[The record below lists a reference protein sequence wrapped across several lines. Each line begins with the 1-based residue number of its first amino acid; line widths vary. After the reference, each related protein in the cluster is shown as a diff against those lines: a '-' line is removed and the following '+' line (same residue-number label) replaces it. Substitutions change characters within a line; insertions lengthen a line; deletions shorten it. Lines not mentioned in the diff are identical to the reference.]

1 MEKLKARKLR
11 RLRTQKDGWEKAF
24 QLISEKYRP
33 SQKVEDIQRL
43 LKDCGNGTVNFTDRP
58 IDAATTDELNAI
70 NKKCSIECKVQGRT
84 TRQYYTLAKE
94 QLEHVSKEYDEFEIN
109 YKKRQKKRR
118 GISLLVAGVIV
129 VLTCSFIYLDG
140 PKYLQAEKCM
150 DEGKYEEALGL
161 YSQCKN
167 NVDAKLKEKKAKYQI
182 AEAYMQNNNY
192 ETALEWYS
200 QCEDYLDAKE
210 KSTEAKY
217 QIAEAYMQD
226 KNYETA
232 LEWYS
237 KCEDYSDTKKKEA
250 EAKYQIAEA
259 YMQDENY
266 RNALEWYTQCG
277 DYRDAETKAE
287 KAKRKIKEEAIQSLG
302 LDANTAL
309 PEFDLVSELVGYGIC
324 SYSDIYTLG
333 NEVPCGLVRYPIP
346 YKEFANLKGFDID
359 YGMLEGSDWRT
370 LTDRGHSLYGYD
382 CDVEYLF
389 DSNDSLEKI
398 YVDGPYE
405 SGVIS
410 FTDSDIERVGSE
422 IERELGVSP
431 EIEKNDDALPY
442 PYTGNDM
449 PYSYTKYTF
458 ISNGIKYYMDTDIHK
473 TGREKTNWFRLEIS
487 IAN

>member
-1 MEKLKARKLR
+1 MEKLKAKKLK
-11 RLRTQKDGWEKAF
+11 RLKVQKEGWKKAL
-24 QLISEKYRP
+24 QII
-33 SQKVEDIQRL
+33 SQKFKPNQTVEDIQRL

-58 IDAATTDELNAI
+58 VDAETADKLNAI
-70 NKKCSIECKVQGRT
+70 SKKCSIECKVQGRT
-84 TRQYYTLAKE
+84 TRQYYALAKE
-94 QLEHVSKEYDEFEIN
+94 KFEQFSKECDEFEIN
-109 YKKRQKKRR
+109 YKRRQKIRR
-118 GISLLVAGVIV
+118 RVILLVAGVTT
-129 VLTCSFIYLDG
+129 VLLCGFTYLDG

-259 YMQDENY
+259 YMQDEKY
-266 RNALEWYTQCG
+266 SDAVEWYTQCG
-277 DYRDAETKAE
+277 DYRDAENKAE
-287 KAKRKIKEEAIQSLG
+287 RAKRKIKEETLQSLG
-302 LDANTAL
+302 LDVNANF
-309 PEFDLVSELVGYGIC
+309 PEFDLVSELVNNGIC

-333 NEVPCGLVRYPIP
+333 NIVPCGLVKYHIS
-346 YKEFANLKGFDID
+346 YKEFANLKDFSKSYDRVNRA
-359 YGMLEGSDWRT
+359 SHWT
-370 LTDRGHSLYGYD
+370 LTDSGHSLYGYD
-382 CDVEYLF
+382 CKIEYSF
-389 DSNDSLEKI
+389 DDNDFLEKI
-398 YVDGPYE
+398 SVVGLYE
-405 SGVIS
+405 LGVIS
-410 FTDSDIERVGSE
+410 FTNSDIERVGSE
-422 IERELGVSP
+422 IEQELGVSP
-431 EIEKNDDALPY
+431 EIESVEEEWLYEWRSKPY
-442 PYTGNDM
+442 N
-449 PYSYTKYTF
+449 YTKYTF
-458 ISNGIKYYMDTDIHK
+458 ISDGVKYYMDTYIYETRVK
-473 TGREKTNWFRLEIS
+473 KENQFTLEIFMED
-487 IAN
+487 

>member
-1 MEKLKARKLR
+1 MEKLKAKKLK
-11 RLRTQKDGWEKAF
+11 RLKVQKEGWKKAL
-24 QLISEKYRP
+24 QII
-33 SQKVEDIQRL
+33 SQKFKPNQTVEDIQRL

-58 IDAATTDELNAI
+58 VDAETADKLNAI
-70 NKKCSIECKVQGRT
+70 SKKCSIECKVQGRT
-84 TRQYYTLAKE
+84 TRQYYALAKE
-94 QLEHVSKEYDEFEIN
+94 KFEQFSKECDEFEIN
-109 YKKRQKKRR
+109 YKRRQKIRR
-118 GISLLVAGVIV
+118 RVILLVAGVTT
-129 VLTCSFIYLDG
+129 VLLCGFTYLDG

-259 YMQDENY
+259 YMQDEKY
-266 RNALEWYTQCG
+266 SDAVEWYTQCG
-277 DYRDAETKAE
+277 DYRDAENKAE
-287 KAKRKIKEEAIQSLG
+287 RAKRKIKEETLQSLG
-302 LDANTAL
+302 LDVNANF
-309 PEFDLVSELVGYGIC
+309 PEFDLVSELVNNGIC

-333 NEVPCGLVRYPIP
+333 NIVPCGLVKYHIS
-346 YKEFANLKGFDID
+346 YKEFANLKDFSKSYDRVNRA
-359 YGMLEGSDWRT
+359 SHWT
-370 LTDRGHSLYGYD
+370 LTDSGHSLYGYD
-382 CDVEYLF
+382 CKIEYSF
-389 DSNDSLEKI
+389 DDNDFLEKI
-398 YVDGPYE
+398 SVVGLYE
-405 SGVIS
+405 LGVIS
-410 FTDSDIERVGSE
+410 FTNSDIERVGSE
-422 IERELGVSP
+422 IEQELGVSP
-431 EIEKNDDALPY
+431 EIKSVEEEWLYEWRSKPY
-442 PYTGNDM
+442 N
-449 PYSYTKYTF
+449 YTKYTF
-458 ISNGIKYYMDTDIHK
+458 ISDGVKYYMDTYIYETRVK
-473 TGREKTNWFRLEIS
+473 KENQFTLEIFMED
-487 IAN
+487 

>member
-1 MEKLKARKLR
+1 MKRLKV
-11 RLRTQKDGWEKAF
+11 QKEGWKKAL
-24 QLISEKYRP
+24 QII
-33 SQKVEDIQRL
+33 SQKFKPNQTVEDIQRL

-58 IDAATTDELNAI
+58 VDAETADKLNAI
-70 NKKCSIECKVQGRT
+70 SKKCSIECKVQGRT
-84 TRQYYTLAKE
+84 TRQYYALAKE
-94 QLEHVSKEYDEFEIN
+94 KFEQFSKECDEFEIN
-109 YKKRQKKRR
+109 YKRRQKIRR
-118 GISLLVAGVIV
+118 RVILLVAGVTT
-129 VLTCSFIYLDG
+129 VLLCGFTYLDG

-259 YMQDENY
+259 YMQDEKY
-266 RNALEWYTQCG
+266 SDAVEWYTQCG
-277 DYRDAETKAE
+277 DYRDAENKAE
-287 KAKRKIKEEAIQSLG
+287 RAKRKIKEETLQSLG
-302 LDANTAL
+302 LDVNANF
-309 PEFDLVSELVGYGIC
+309 PEFDLVSELVNNGIC

-333 NEVPCGLVRYPIP
+333 NIVPCGLVKYHIS
-346 YKEFANLKGFDID
+346 YKEFANLKDFSKSYDRVNRA
-359 YGMLEGSDWRT
+359 SHWT
-370 LTDRGHSLYGYD
+370 LTDSGHSLYGYD
-382 CDVEYLF
+382 CKIEYSF
-389 DSNDSLEKI
+389 DDNDFLEKI
-398 YVDGPYE
+398 SVVGLYE
-405 SGVIS
+405 LGVIS
-410 FTDSDIERVGSE
+410 FTNSDIERVGSE
-422 IERELGVSP
+422 IEQELGVSP
-431 EIEKNDDALPY
+431 EIESVEEEWLYEWRSKPY
-442 PYTGNDM
+442 N
-449 PYSYTKYTF
+449 YTKYTF
-458 ISNGIKYYMDTDIHK
+458 ISDGVKYYMDTYIYETRVK
-473 TGREKTNWFRLEIS
+473 KENQFTLEIFMED
-487 IAN
+487 